1 MAVLGKIRQR
11 SALIIV
17 VIGLAMFAFLLPELL
32 QNGFNI
38 DSNNVGTINGKDIR
52 IEEFRFKVDN
62 LEKSGQGVTGI
73 QAVNRVWE
81 QEINVALINEEFDKM
96 GIRVNESH
104 ILNVLKND
112 PNFGQNPMFQNEAG
126 QFDINK
132 VREFFRSNP
141 EQKFFLESREA
152 DAELNAKYQIYSTM
166 LRSGFFATL
175 SDAKFKNELQ
185 NKKVDFDFV
194 SLPYS
199 SINDSEVAVS
209 DAEILD
215 YMKKYPK
222 KYKAEE
228 TREIEFVLVDERA
241 TAEYIAEINSK
252 LTALLKDRARFNAET
267 KTTDTVPGFSRTRDV
282 VEFVNSNSEI
292 PYDSSFIAKS
302 DLPAAFADALFELP
316 ENQVY
321 GPYQDG
327 EFMKITRSLGK
338 QSGAKARASHILIS
352 YDGTSVPNQKEFRT
366 KEEAKAKAEQLLAQ
380 VNKNKDEFGILAI
393 QNSDDSS
400 AQRAGDLGF
409 FNPGMMVQ
417 PFNDFVFN
425 NPVGKIGLVE
435 TDFGFHIVNIT
446 DKEDA
451 IRLATI
457 ALKIVPSEE
466 TMNAANEKALNI
478 ENDATKLP
486 LADVANKYGLEV
498 QKSERLGAFDENLGA
513 LGAQRPIVRWAFDK
527 KTDIDD
533 VKLFEVVDQG
543 YVIARLKKVNEK
555 GLLPIEDARLAVEP
569 ILKNR
574 KKAAILTE
582 KINKGSIEEVAKANN
597 VAVNQATDVS
607 IENAIITGA
616 GFEPRVVGVAIGQGV
631 NAVSNAVEGVSG
643 VYRIRTKTIKE
654 AMPQTDYTALINTL
668 KSTGASSTSKLFTV
682 LKDNAKIKDNR
693 AKFNY

>member
-1 MAVLGKIRQR
+1 
-11 SALIIV
+11 
-17 VIGLAMFAFLLPELL
+17 MFAFLLPELL

-81 QEINVALINEEFDKM
+81 QEVNVALINEQFEKL
-96 GIRVNESH
+96 GIRINESH
-104 ILNVLKND
+104 ILNVLKQD

-126 QFDINK
+126 QFDVNK
-132 VREFFRSNP
+132 LREFFRANP

-166 LRSGFFATL
+166 LRSGFFATIA
-175 SDAKFKNELQ
+175 DAKFKNDLQ
-185 NKKVDFDFV
+185 NRKVDFDFV
-194 SLPYS
+194 ALPYS
-199 SINDSEVAVS
+199 TINDSEVTVT
-209 DAEILD
+209 DAEIMD
-215 YMKKYPK
+215 FMKKNPK

-228 TREIEFVLVDERA
+228 TREIEFVLVEEKA
-241 TAEYIAEINSK
+241 TQEDIAEINNR
-252 LTALLKDRARFNAET
+252 LQDLLKDRARFNSET
-267 KTTDTVPGFSRTRDV
+267 QTTDTIPGFARALNV
-282 VEFVNSNSEI
+282 AEFVNSNSEI
-292 PYDSSFIAKS
+292 PYDSTFIAKS

-316 ENQVY
+316 QGQVF

-327 EFMKITRSLGK
+327 EMLKITRSLGK
-338 QSGAKARASHILIS
+338 QAGAKARASHILIS
-352 YDGTSVPNQKEFRT
+352 YDGTQVPNQKEFRT
-366 KEEAKAKAEQLLAQ
+366 KEEAKAKAEELLAQ
-380 VNKNKDEFGILAI
+380 VLKDKDEFGILAI

-417 PFNDFVFN
+417 PFNDFVFD

-435 TDFGFHIVNIT
+435 TDFGFHIINIT

-457 ALKIVPSEE
+457 AIKIVPSEE

-498 QKSERLGAFDENLGA
+498 QKSSKLGAFDENVGSI
-513 LGAQRPIVRWAFDK
+513 GAQRPIVRWAFDR

-533 VKLFEVVDQG
+533 VKMFEVVDQG
-543 YVIARLKKVNEK
+543 YVIARLRKVNEK
-555 GLLPIEDARLAVEP
+555 GFLPMDDARLQVEP
-569 ILKNR
+569 ILKNK
-574 KKAAILTE
+574 KKAAILAE
-582 KINKGSIEEVAKANN
+582 KINKGSLEEVAKANN
-597 VAVNQATDVS
+597 VAVAQATDVS
-607 IENAIITGA
+607 IENAILAGA
-616 GFEPRVVGVAIGQGV
+616 GFEPRVVGVALGQSI
-631 NAVSNAVEGVSG
+631 NAVSSDIEGVTG
-643 VYRIRTKTIKE
+643 VYRVRTKEIRE
-654 AMPQTDYTALINTL
+654 ALPVSDYTSLLNTL
-668 KSTGASSTSKLFTV
+668 RTTGASSTSKLFTV

-693 AKFNY
+693 LKFNF